1 MLGQI
6 LPKASKYG
14 SFPFF
19 GLDFVVGRLFI
30 QQRWRTMP
38 GLSRSAGGGVGR
50 PQLPTGGGGRLS
62 GTPCPPVHSAL
73 AEEVLIR
80 LLPEGTQ
87 YHLSA
92 RMCPTHRQRIFQ
104 SVRDRLRAGDP
115 LYLASTQVIEAG
127 VDIDFPTAFRA
138 VAHWIPSFRRTAG
151 ATGKENRQNRAR
163 LCFSPGKWYNANGHL
178 PGGDR

>member
-1 MLGQI
+1 MG
-6 LPKASKYG
+6 PS
-14 SFPFF
+14 
-19 GLDFVVGRLFI
+19 LFSI
-30 QQRWRTMP
+30 SIS
-38 GLSRSAGGGVGR
+38 LSAACSSSNAGGQCQVCPDPPEGELGARNCRPAAAVGC
-50 PQLPTGGGGRLS
+50 PAPV
-62 GTPCPPVHSAL
+62 PPVHSAL